1 MMVKKY
7 SAEALQQWEII
18 SAGTVEI
25 IPETELM
32 DKLER
37 SIREKKPL
45 KIKLGVDPSA
55 PDIHLGHTVPLR
67 KLKQFQYLGH
77 QVIFLIGDFTA
88 MIGDPSGRSV
98 TRPKLTRE
106 QVQENAKT
114 YFEQVF
120 KILDEQKTQVVYN
133 SDWLGKMSFAEVIE
147 LSAKYSVAR
156 MLERDD
162 FKTRFKEEKPI
173 FIHEFLYPL
182 MQGYDSVVLGADVE
196 IGGTDQKFNL
206 LVARELQREFGQEP
220 QAIITLPLLIGT
232 DGINKM
238 SKSLGNYIGITEPP
252 QEIFGKVMSI
262 PDALIL
268 DYFQL
273 ALGYPPA
280 EINRLKTILDQ
291 SEINPRELKARLAKE
306 IVAAYYDE
314 ATAQKSAEEFDRIFK
329 YKSAPEQIEEET
341 ITLDGEKMWVVRLL
355 VLAGLARSNRE
366 ARKLITEGGVDI
378 NAERLTNVEL
388 ELPPGEYII
397 KVGKRRFKKVIL
409 QKT

>member
-1 MMVKKY
+1 MVKKY
-7 SAEALQQWEII
+7 SAEVLQQWEII

-67 KLKQFQYLGH
+67 KLKQFQELGH

-98 TRPKLTRE
+98 TRPKLSRE

-280 EINRLKTILDQ
+280 EINKLKTTLEQ
-291 SEINPRELKARLAKE
+291 GEINPRDLKARLAKE

-314 ATAQKSAEEFDRIFK
+314 VTAQKSAEEFDRIFK
-329 YKSAPEQIEEET
+329 YKSAPEHIEEQT
-341 ITLDGEKMWVVRLL
+341 INLDGEKMWVVRLL
-355 VLAGLARSNRE
+355 VQAGLARSNRE

-378 NAERLTNVEL
+378 NAERVTDVEQ
-388 ELPPGEYII
+388 ELPPGQYII

>member
-1 MMVKKY
+1 MVKKY
-7 SAEALQQWEII
+7 SAETLHQWEII

-25 IPETELM
+25 IPEAELM
-32 DKLER
+32 EKLER

-67 KLKQFQYLGH
+67 KLKQFQELGH

-106 QVQENAKT
+106 QVQANAKT

-120 KILDEQKTQVVYN
+120 KILDEQKTRVVYN

-182 MQGYDSVVLGADVE
+182 MQGYDSVVLEADVE

-220 QAIITLPLLIGT
+220 QAIITLPLLLGT

-273 ALGYPPA
+273 VLGYPPA
-280 EINRLKTILDQ
+280 ELNKLKSIL
-291 SEINPRELKARLAKE
+291 
-306 IVAAYYDE
+306 
-314 ATAQKSAEEFDRIFK
+314 
-329 YKSAPEQIEEET
+329 EQ
-341 ITLDGEKMWVVRLL
+341 G
-355 VLAGLARSNRE
+355 N
-366 ARKLITEGGVDI
+366 
-378 NAERLTNVEL
+378 
-388 ELPPGEYII
+388 
-397 KVGKRRFKKVIL
+397 
-409 QKT
+409 